1 MCREEAGKDQFK
13 APEKVGAVGS
23 YHRDWP
29 RVEKG
34 TFTVL
39 TRRNEKQP
47 CIDLGRLGT

>member
-1 MCREEAGKDQFK
+1 MNRVEAGKDQFK